1 MTGDIAAPDQ
11 PGRPRRRWMQRF
23 ARWHIWLGWIAALPV
38 LLWLV
43 SGLFMAAR
51 PIEDVRGE
59 ALRRPAAALSTAGLI
74 APQGAVAVTRLA
86 LVEQLGQPVWLVTAA
101 DKSQSRYDAR
111 SGQQLGPVSAIEAQ
125 KLAGAAFAGT
135 SPLTGVRRFSA
146 EAAPLD
152 LRKPR
157 PSWQASFADG
167 AHVYIDAETGE
178 VLALRTRF
186 WRAYDF
192 MWGLHIMD
200 PRTRED
206 TSNALLWLFGGLA
219 LASGLLGSVLLFR
232 RRKAAR

>member
-1 MTGDIAAPDQ
+1 MTGGSAATGQ
-11 PGRPRRRWMQRF
+11 SERARRRWMQRF
-23 ARWHIWLGWIAALPV
+23 ARWHVWLGWIAALPV

-51 PIEDVRGE
+51 PIEEVRGE
-59 ALRRPAAALSTAGLI
+59 ALRRPAVPLSATGLI
-74 APQGAVAVTRLA
+74 TPQVAGTVTRLA
-86 LVEQLGQPVWLVTAA
+86 LVEELGRPVWLLTSA
-101 DKSQSRYDAR
+101 DKVQARYDAR
-111 SGQQLGPVSAIEAQ
+111 SGQPLGPVGAIEAQ
-125 KLAGAAFAGT
+125 KLANAAFAGT
-135 SPLTGVRRFSA
+135 SPLTAVHRLTA

-167 AHVYIDAETGE
+167 THLYIDADTGE

-206 TSNALLWLFGGLA
+206 TSNAFLWVLGGLS

>member
-1 MTGDIAAPDQ
+1 MSR
-11 PGRPRRRWMQRF
+11 RPLLLRF
-23 ARWHIWLGWIAALPV
+23 ARWHIWLGWAAVLPILV
-38 LLWLV
+38 WIV

-59 ALRRPAAALSTAGLI
+59 ALRKAPVRIAAAGLV
-74 APQGAVAVTRLA
+74 APHLPGAVTRLA
-86 LVEQLGQPVWLVTAA
+86 LIDQAGQPVWAATDA
-101 DKSQSRYDAR
+101 DKVQARYSAR
-111 SGQQLGPVSAIEAQ
+111 DGTPLGPVAEAD
-125 KLAGAAFAGT
+125 ARRIAEATFAG
-135 SPLTGVRRFSA
+135 SA
-146 EAAPLD
+146 KLGALHRLSAAQAPLD

-157 PSWQASFADG
+157 PSWQATFADG
-167 AHVYIDAETGE
+167 THLYTDADTGE

-206 TSNALLWLFGGLA
+206 TSNLFLWVFGAVALISCA
-219 LASGLLGSVLLFR
+219 LGSVLLFR

>member
-1 MTGDIAAPDQ
+1 M
-11 PGRPRRRWMQRF
+11 RRAMQSF

-51 PIEDVRGE
+51 PIDDVRGE
-59 ALRRPAAALSTAGLI
+59 ALRRPSAPLIAAGLI
-74 APQGAVAVTRLA
+74 APQVQGSVTRLV
-86 LVEQLGQPVWLVTAA
+86 LVEELGEPVWLVTAP
-101 DKSQSRYDAR
+101 DKAQTRFDAR
-111 SGQQLGPVSAIEAQ
+111 NGQLLGPVNAIEARQ
-125 KLAGAAFAGT
+125 LAVAAFAGT
-135 SPLTGVRRFSA
+135 SALTSVRRFAA

-152 LRKPR
+152 LRRPR

-167 AHVYIDAETGE
+167 THVYIDADTGE

-206 TSNALLWLFGGLA
+206 TSNVLLWLFGGIA
-219 LASGLLGSVLLFR
+219 LASAVLGSVLLFR
-232 RRKAAR
+232 RRKARR

>member
-1 MTGDIAAPDQ
+1 MTGGSSATSQ

-59 ALRRPAAALSTAGLI
+59 ALRRTAAPLSTAGLTV
-74 APQGAVAVTRLA
+74 PQVASPITRLA
-86 LVEQLGQPVWLVTAA
+86 LIEELGQPVWLLTAA
-101 DKSQSRYDAR
+101 DKTQARFDAR
-111 SGQQLGPVSAIEAQ
+111 TGLPLGPVSAVEAQ
-125 KLAGAAFAGT
+125 RLASAAFAGT
-135 SPLTGVRRFSA
+135 SALTGVRRFAA

-152 LRKPR
+152 LRKAR

-167 AHVYIDAETGE
+167 THLYIDADTGE

-206 TSNALLWLFGGLA
+206 TSNVLLWLFGGIA

>member
-1 MTGDIAAPDQ
+1 MAPGIAATDP
-11 PGRPRRRWMQRF
+11 PVRPRRRLMQSF

-51 PIEDVRGE
+51 PIDDVRGA
-59 ALRRPAAALSTAGLI
+59 ALRRPAAAIAAAGLVT
-74 APQGAVAVTRLA
+74 PQEAGAVTRLT
-86 LVEQLGQPVWLVTAA
+86 LIEELGQPVWLVTGA
-101 DKSQSRYDAR
+101 DKVQAR
-111 SGQQLGPVSAIEAQ
+111 FNARTGLPLAPVTASEAEQLARAT
-125 KLAGAAFAGT
+125 FAGT
-135 SPLTGVRRFSA
+135 SALSSVRHFA
-146 EAAPLD
+146 VEAAPLD
-152 LRKPR
+152 LRRPR

-167 AHVYIDAETGE
+167 THVYIDAETGE

-206 TSNALLWLFGGLA
+206 TSNVLLWLFGGIA
-219 LASGLLGSVLLFR
+219 LASALLGSVLLFR
-232 RRKAAR
+232 RRRVAR

>member
-1 MTGDIAAPDQ
+1 MTGGNPAEPKRS
-11 PGRPRRRWMQRF
+11 PSRRWMQRF
-23 ARWHIWLGWIAALPV
+23 ARWHIWVGWIAALPV
-38 LLWLV
+38 LLWLI

-51 PIEDVRGE
+51 PIEVVRGE
-59 ALRRPAAALSTAGLI
+59 ALRRTAAPISTAGLVM
-74 APQGAVAVTRLA
+74 PQWAGAVTRVT
-86 LVEQLGQPVWLVTAA
+86 LVEELGKPVWLVTGA
-101 DKSQSRYDAR
+101 DKIQTRYDAR
-111 SGQQLGPVSAIEAQ
+111 SGTPLGPVGAIEAQ
-125 KLAGAAFAGT
+125 RLAAAAFAGT
-135 SPLTGVRRFSA
+135 AALTGVRRFAA

-157 PSWQASFADG
+157 PSWQATFADG
-167 AHVYIDAETGE
+167 THIYIDADTGE
-178 VLALRTRF
+178 VLGLRTRF

-206 TSNALLWLFGGLA
+206 TSNALLWLFGGIA

>member
-1 MTGDIAAPDQ
+1 
-11 PGRPRRRWMQRF
+11 MQRF

-38 LLWLV
+38 LLWLI

-59 ALRRPAAALSTAGLI
+59 ALRRPFAPLIAAGLV
-74 APQGAVAVTRLA
+74 APQMQGSVTRLA
-86 LVEQLGQPVWLVTAA
+86 LVEERGEPVWLVTRT
-101 DKSQSRYDAR
+101 DKSQARFDAR
-111 SGQQLGPVSAIEAQ
+111 SGQLLGPVTAIEAQ
-125 KLAGAAFAGT
+125 QLAAAAFAG
-135 SPLTGVRRFSA
+135 SSQLTGVRHFTA
-146 EAAPLD
+146 DAAPLD
-152 LRKPR
+152 LRKPH

-167 AHVYIDAETGE
+167 THVYIDADTGE
-178 VLALRTRF
+178 VLALRTKF

-206 TSNALLWLFGGLA
+206 TSNAFLWLFGGIA

>member
-1 MTGDIAAPDQ
+1 MA
-11 PGRPRRRWMQRF
+11 RRRFMLRF

-38 LLWLV
+38 LVWIV

-51 PIEDVRGE
+51 PIEDVRGA
-59 ALRRPAAALSTAGLI
+59 ALRKVAAPIAATGLV
-74 APQGAVAVTRLA
+74 APQLPGAVTRLTLIDQA
-86 LVEQLGQPVWLVTAA
+86 GQPVWLVTGA
-101 DKSQSRYDAR
+101 DKVQARYSAR
-111 SGQQLGPVSAIEAQ
+111 DGAPLGPVTAPQAQAI
-125 KLAGAAFAGT
+125 AAASFAGPARLDT
-135 SPLTGVRRFSA
+135 LRQLSA
-146 EAAPLD
+146 AQAPLD

-157 PSWQASFADG
+157 PSWQASYADG
-167 AHVYIDAETGE
+167 THLYLDADTGE

-206 TSNALLWLFGGLA
+206 TSNWFLWVFGAAALGSCLLGGL
-219 LASGLLGSVLLFR
+219 LLFR

>member
-1 MTGDIAAPDQ
+1 MARGIATDQ
-11 PGRPRRRWMQRF
+11 PARPRRRWMQRF

-59 ALRRPAAALSTAGLI
+59 TLRRPLAAISAAGLVT
-74 APQGAVAVTRLA
+74 PQVAGSVTRLA
-86 LVEQLGQPVWLVTAA
+86 LTEELGQPVWLLTAA
-101 DKSQSRYDAR
+101 DKTQARFDAR
-111 SGQQLGPVSAIEAQ
+111 TGLPLGPVNAIEAQ
-125 KLAGAAFAGT
+125 KLAIAAFAGT
-135 SPLTGVRRFSA
+135 SAFTAIHRFTA

-152 LRKPR
+152 LRKAR

-167 AHVYIDAETGE
+167 THLYIDADTGE

-206 TSNALLWLFGGLA
+206 TSNVLLWLFGGIA

-232 RRKAAR
+232 RRRAAR

>member
-1 MTGDIAAPDQ
+1 MAGGIAAADVPE
-11 PGRPRRRWMQRF
+11 RPRRRWMRRF
-23 ARWHIWLGWIAALPV
+23 ARWHIWLGWVAALPV
-38 LLWLV
+38 LLWLI

-59 ALRRPAAALSTAGLI
+59 ALRRPAVPLSAAGLI
-74 APQGAVAVTRLA
+74 TPQVAGPVVRLA
-86 LVEQLGQPVWLVTAA
+86 LIEELGQPIWLVTGANKTQA
-101 DKSQSRYDAR
+101 RYDAR
-111 SGQQLGPVSAIEAQ
+111 SGLPLGPVSAVEAQ
-125 KLAGAAFAGT
+125 KLASAAFAGT
-135 SPLTGVRRFSA
+135 SPLTGVRRFAA

-167 AHVYIDAETGE
+167 THLYVDADTGE

-206 TSNALLWLFGGLA
+206 TSNVFLWVLGGVALT
-219 LASGLLGSVLLFR
+219 SGLLGSVLLFR

>member
-1 MTGDIAAPDQ
+1 MTGGIAASGQ
-11 PGRPRRRWMQRF
+11 PGRPRRRLMQRF
-23 ARWHIWLGWIAALPV
+23 VRWHIWLGWIAALPV

-51 PIEDVRGE
+51 PIEEVRGE
-59 ALRRPAAALSTAGLI
+59 ELRRPVAAVATTGLVV
-74 APQGAVAVTRLA
+74 PQIVGAVARLS
-86 LVEQLGQPVWLVTAA
+86 LIEELGQPVWLVIGA
-101 DKSQSRYDAR
+101 DKAQTRYDAR
-111 SGQQLGPVSAIEAQ
+111 SGLPLGPVSAVEAQ

-135 SPLTGVRRFSA
+135 SALTGVRRFTA
-146 EAAPLD
+146 DAAPLD

-167 AHVYIDAETGE
+167 THLYIDADTGE

-206 TSNALLWLFGGLA
+206 TSNVFLWVLGGIALG
-219 LASGLLGSVLLFR
+219 SGLLGSVLLFR